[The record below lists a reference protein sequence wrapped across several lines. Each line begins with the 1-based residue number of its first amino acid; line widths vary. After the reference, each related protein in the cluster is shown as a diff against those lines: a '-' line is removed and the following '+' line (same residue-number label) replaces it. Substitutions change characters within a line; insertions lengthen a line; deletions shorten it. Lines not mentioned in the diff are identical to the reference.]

1 MAKVKEAGKYKQE
14 GKTYEMQDG
23 DIVVFMHN
31 VSGAKK
37 K

>member
-1 MAKVKEAGKYKQE
+1 MAKVKEAGKYRQE
-14 GKTYEMQDG
+14 GKTYTMQDG

-31 VSGAKK
+31 VTSKK